1 MMERLVLWLSCALL
15 GAGIFGV
22 LTRRHAIA
30 MLLSI
35 ELILNAASL
44 NFVLFAQRFG
54 QVQGQATALFIIAL
68 AACEAAVGLAI
79 ILALARTAKTSLAD
93 EATLLKG

>member
-1 MMERLVLWLSCALL
+1 MAERLVLWLSCTLL
-15 GAGIFGV
+15 GLGLFGL

-79 ILALARTAKTSLAD
+79 ILALARTAKTVMAD
-93 EATLLKG
+93 EATLLRG

>member
-1 MMERLVLWLSCALL
+1 MIERLVLWLSCALL
-15 GAGIFGV
+15 GTGIFGV

-79 ILALARTAKTSLAD
+79 ILALARTAKTSLVD

>member
-1 MMERLVLWLSCALL
+1 MAERLVLWLSCALL
-15 GAGIFGV
+15 SLGVFGL

-30 MLLSI
+30 ILLSI

-44 NFVLFAQRFG
+44 NFVAFAQRFG

-79 ILALARTAKTSLAD
+79 VLALARTAKTTMAD
-93 EATLLKG
+93 DVSLLKG

>member
-1 MMERLVLWLSCALL
+1 MAERLVLWLSCGLL
-15 GAGIFGV
+15 GAGIFGL

-54 QVQGQATALFIIAL
+54 QAQGQATALFIIAL

-79 ILALARTAKTSLAD
+79 ILALARTAKTTMAD
-93 EATLLKG
+93 DATLLKG